1 MRHIC
6 PDKRLSIMLH
16 ANACQEMLAIAGQV
30 AGTAGCCQAGAPG
43 QEAGGAAVGR
53 RLQQHCCPQQI
64 HCPAAGL
71 CQASSERRRAP
82 CRARRTGSTVSACKS
97 PSAWLLTQCP
107 DCWTQHTNVSML
119 YAEQMSLSRC
129 VVQHG
134 CVLTGNLSCSIVMTF
149 LSCRADSW
157 TAGKQQSQGGLRER

>member
-1 MRHIC
+1 
-6 PDKRLSIMLH
+6 MLEI
-16 ANACQEMLAIAGQV
+16 NACQEMVAVAGQMEG
-30 AGTAGCCQAGAPG
+30 AAGCRQAGAPG
-43 QEAGGAAVGR
+43 PEAGRAAVGR
-53 RLQQHCCPQQI
+53 RLQQHRCPQQI

-107 DCWTQHTNVSML
+107 GCWIQHTRVSML
-119 YAEQMSLSRC
+119 YAGQMSLSRC

-134 CVLTGNLSCSIVMTF
+134 CVLIGKLSHSIVMTL
-149 LSCRADSW
+149 LSCCADSW